1 MRRRGGI
8 QSFIGLRVL
17 ILIAMTVM
25 ISGGLTQQASAASFR
40 EQQMRFSR
48 VEAAYVRRSNDVVQM
63 FRCKDLPWPPRG
75 IFLRAFKRDAMLELW
90 GKEAKGNAYV
100 LVKRYQI
107 CASSGNLGPKRR
119 VGDGQVPEGFYHV
132 RTFNPASN
140 FHLSLGLDYPNASD
154 RILGG
159 KGPPGGDIFIH
170 GNCVTIGCIPVT
182 DPMIEEIYIVAVEA
196 RSNGQQRIP
205 VHIFPGKL
213 DEAGLADLLRE
224 AGEES
229 ELARFWINLQEG
241 YEVFE
246 KTHVLPD
253 IKVGRSGRYRF
264 NVRH

>member
-48 VEAAYVRRSNDVVQM
+48 GEAAYVKRSNDVVQM
-63 FRCKDLPWPPRG
+63 FRYKDLPWPPRG

-119 VGDGQVPEGFYHV
+119 VGDGRFRRAFIMSVRSTRP
-132 RTFNPASN
+132 RTFICRWDSTTRTRPIV
-140 FHLSLGLDYPNASD
+140 FL
-154 RILGG
+154 
-159 KGPPGGDIFIH
+159 
-170 GNCVTIGCIPVT
+170 
-182 DPMIEEIYIVAVEA
+182 EE
-196 RSNGQQRIP
+196 RGR
-205 VHIFPGKL
+205 
-213 DEAGLADLLRE
+213 RE
-224 AGEES
+224 AIS
-229 ELARFWINLQEG
+229 SSTAT
-241 YEVFE
+241 V
-246 KTHVLPD
+246 
-253 IKVGRSGRYRF
+253 
-264 NVRH
+264 